1 MRFCLL
7 FKCVLLIHK
16 RKEAVD
22 VLKRKGKALGS
33 RRLHSY
39 NKITTVRGR
48 VESSI
53 ITKKERDQLVARA
66 EEALGNEWYGWKAS
80 IDGFCMQLFTNSEHL
95 YDFWVENWFS
105 MTIETKS
112 HGRLYAVLDPSFNGG
127 KPHAFYNPE
136 TKTAIIFNPEYY
148 GQIKSWALGITCDIA
163 EDQHDIHSIH
173 GSCIE
178 VNGNGIVLIAPT
190 GTGKSTHSY
199 ALLQMEGA
207 RLHSDD
213 WLYVR
218 FIGGPKGRASADI
231 SERKFYLRTN
241 IVRVFP
247 EIRRLLEKCKLENVE
262 PLTPSE
268 VETLRKKSVSED
280 SIKKMLEDP
289 YVAHDYSRAML
300 DPLWISGPEKF
311 VDTTRVRKVMLLKR
325 DANDPEMARKVDA
338 EEAVEYL
345 TTQPEQFLNPYL
357 IVRTPEKVE
366 IRRDFFR
373 RLFKFAPCYLVN
385 TVQPVSIVQ
394 NKIREMVKERV

>member
-1 MRFCLL
+1 MN
-7 FKCVLLIHK
+7 
-16 RKEAVD
+16 A
-22 VLKRKGKALGS
+22 
-33 RRLHSY
+33 Y
-39 NKITTVRGR
+39 NKITKVRGR

-53 ITKKERDQLVARA
+53 ISKKERDRLVARA

-105 MTIETKS
+105 MNRETKS
-112 HGRLYAVLDPSFNGG
+112 HGRLYAALDPEFNEG
-127 KPHAFYNPE
+127 KPYAYYNSE
-136 TKTAIIFNPEYY
+136 TKTAIIFNTEYY
-148 GQIKSWALGITCDIA
+148 GQVKSWALGITCDIA

-199 ALLQMEGA
+199 ALLKMEGA

-218 FIGGPKGRASADI
+218 FIGGAKGRASADI
-231 SERKFYLRTN
+231 SERKFYIRTN

-247 EIRRLLEKCKLENVE
+247 EIRPLLDKCKLENVE
-262 PLTPSE
+262 RLTEAEP
-268 VETLRKKSVSED
+268 ETLKGKGVHKDLIE
-280 SIKKMLEDP
+280 KMLDDP
-289 YVAHDYSRAML
+289 YIAHEYSRAML

-311 VDTTRVRKVMLLKR
+311 VDTTRIRKVILLKR
-325 DANDPEMARKVDA
+325 DTDDSEIVRKIDS
-338 EEAVEYL
+338 EEAVDYL

-357 IVRTPEKVE
+357 IVKTPEKVE
-366 IRRDFFR
+366 IRQDFFR
-373 RLFKFAPCYLVN
+373 RLFRFAPCYLVN
-385 TVQPVSIVQ
+385 TVQPVSTVQ
-394 NKIREMVKERV
+394 ERIRDIVKESS

>member
-1 MRFCLL
+1 MN
-7 FKCVLLIHK
+7 
-16 RKEAVD
+16 A
-22 VLKRKGKALGS
+22 
-33 RRLHSY
+33 Y
-39 NKITTVRGR
+39 NKITKVRGR
-48 VESSI
+48 VESSMVS
-53 ITKKERDQLVARA
+53 KRERDRLVARA

-95 YDFWVENWFS
+95 YDFWIENWFS
-105 MTIETKS
+105 MNLEIKS
-112 HGRLYAVLDPSFNGG
+112 HGRLYAVLDPDFNGG
-127 KPHAFYNPE
+127 QPHAYYNPE
-136 TKTAIIFNPEYY
+136 TKTAIIFNTEYY

-199 ALLQMEGA
+199 ALLKMEGA

-218 FIGGPKGRASADI
+218 FIGGARGRASADI
-231 SERKFYLRTN
+231 SERKFYIRTN

-247 EIRRLLEKCKLENVE
+247 EIRPLLDKCKLENVE
-262 PLTPSE
+262 PLTSAE
-268 VETLRKKSVSED
+268 AEKLRSKGAGED
-280 SIKKMLEDP
+280 SIKQMLDDS
-289 YVAHDYSRAML
+289 YVAHEYSRAML

-311 VDTTRVRKVMLLKR
+311 VDTTRVRKVILLKR
-325 DANDPEMARKVDA
+325 ERDDSEIVRKIDA

-357 IVRTPEKVE
+357 IVKTSEKVE
-366 IRRDFFR
+366 IRQDFFR
-373 RLFKFAPCYLVN
+373 RLFRFAPCYLVN

-394 NKIREMVKERV
+394 EAIREIVKTSS

>member
-1 MRFCLL
+1 
-7 FKCVLLIHK
+7 
-16 RKEAVD
+16 
-22 VLKRKGKALGS
+22 
-33 RRLHSY
+33 LHSY

-53 ITKKERDQLVARA
+53 VSRRERDRLVARA
-66 EEALGNEWYGWKAS
+66 EEVLGNEWYGWKAS

-95 YDFWVENWFS
+95 YDFWIENWFS
-105 MTIETKS
+105 MNLETKS
-112 HGRLYAVLDPSFNGG
+112 HGRLYAVLDPSFNEG
-127 KPHAFYNPE
+127 KPHAYYNPE
-136 TKTAIIFNPEYY
+136 TKTAILVNTEYY

-247 EIRRLLEKCKLENVE
+247 EIRHLLDKCKLENVE
-262 PLTPSE
+262 PLTPLE
-268 VETLRKKSVSED
+268 VENLRRKGVSEE

-289 YVAHDYSRAML
+289 YVAHEFSRAML

-325 DANDPEMARKVDA
+325 DINDPEIARKVDA
-338 EEAVEYL
+338 EEAVKYL

-357 IVRTPEKVE
+357 IVKTPEKVE
-366 IRRDFFR
+366 IRQDFFR
-373 RLFKFAPCYLVN
+373 RLFQFAPCYIIN
-385 TVQPVSIVQ
+385 TVEPVSIVQ
-394 NKIREMVKERV
+394 NEIREMVTERV

>member
-1 MRFCLL
+1 MN
-7 FKCVLLIHK
+7 
-16 RKEAVD
+16 A
-22 VLKRKGKALGS
+22 
-33 RRLHSY
+33 Y
-39 NKITTVRGR
+39 NKITKVRGR

-53 ITKKERDQLVARA
+53 ISRKERDRLVTRA
-66 EEALGNEWYGWKAS
+66 EEALGNEWYGWKSS

-105 MTIETKS
+105 MNRDIKS
-112 HGRLYAVLDPSFNGG
+112 HGRLYAVLDPEFNDG
-127 KPHAFYNPE
+127 KPHAFYNSE
-136 TKTAIIFNPEYY
+136 TKTAVIFNTEYY
-148 GQIKSWALGITCDIA
+148 GQVKSWALGITCDIA

-199 ALLQMEGA
+199 ALLKMEGA

-218 FIGGPKGRASADI
+218 FIGGERGRASADI
-231 SERKFYLRTN
+231 SERKFYIRTN

-247 EIRRLLEKCKLENVE
+247 EIRPLLEKCKLENVE
-262 PLTPSE
+262 PLTTTE
-268 VETLRKKSVSED
+268 ADALGKKGVSQD
-280 SIKKMLEDP
+280 YIQKMLADP
-289 YVAHDYSRAML
+289 YIAHEHSRAML

-325 DANDPEMARKVDA
+325 DANDAEIVRKIDA
-338 EEAVEYL
+338 DEAIEYL

-357 IVRTPEKVE
+357 IVKTQEKVE
-366 IRRDFFR
+366 IRQDFFR
-373 RLFKFAPCYLVN
+373 RLFTFAPCYLVN
-385 TVQPVSIVQ
+385 TVQPVTVVQ
-394 NKIREMVKERV
+394 EKIREIVKTSS

>member
-1 MRFCLL
+1 MN
-7 FKCVLLIHK
+7 
-16 RKEAVD
+16 A
-22 VLKRKGKALGS
+22 
-33 RRLHSY
+33 Y
-39 NKITTVRGR
+39 NKITKVRGR

-53 ITKKERDQLVARA
+53 VSKKERDRLVARA

-105 MTIETKS
+105 MNLEIKS
-112 HGRLYAVLDPSFNGG
+112 HGRLYAVLDPDFNGG
-127 KPHAFYNPE
+127 QPHAYYNSE
-136 TKTAIIFNPEYY
+136 TKTAVIFNTEYY
-148 GQIKSWALGITCDIA
+148 GQVKSWALGITCDIA

-199 ALLQMEGA
+199 ALLKMENA

-218 FIGGPKGRASADI
+218 FIGGLKGRASADI
-231 SERKFYLRTN
+231 SERKFYVRTN

-247 EIRRLLEKCKLENVE
+247 EIRPLLEKCKLENVE

-268 VETLRKKSVSED
+268 SKALKKKAVSEET
-280 SIKKMLEDP
+280 IQKLLEDT
-289 YVAHDYSRAML
+289 YIAHEYSRAML

-311 VDTTRVRKVMLLKR
+311 VDTTRVKKVILLRRDINDSEIVRKLDL
-325 DANDPEMARKVDA
+325 

-357 IVRTPEKVE
+357 IVKTSEKVE
-366 IRRDFFR
+366 IRKDFFR
-373 RLFKFAPCYLVN
+373 RLFLYAPCYLVN
-385 TVQPVSIVQ
+385 TVQPVSTVQ
-394 NKIREMVKERV
+394 EKIREIVKASS

>member
-1 MRFCLL
+1 M
-7 FKCVLLIHK
+7 
-16 RKEAVD
+16 
-22 VLKRKGKALGS
+22 
-33 RRLHSY
+33 HSY
-39 NKITTVRGR
+39 NKITKVRGR

-53 ITKKERDQLVARA
+53 VSKKERDTLVAKA
-66 EEALGNEWYGWKAS
+66 EAALGNERYGWKAS

-105 MTIETKS
+105 MNREIKS

-127 KPHAFYNPE
+127 KPHAFYNSE
-136 TKTAIIFNPEYY
+136 TKTAIIFNTEYY

-199 ALLQMEGA
+199 ALLKMEGT

-218 FIGGPKGRASADI
+218 FIGGIRGRASADI
-231 SERKFYLRTN
+231 SERKFYIRTN

-247 EIRRLLEKCKLENVE
+247 EIKPLLDKCKLENVE
-262 PLTPSE
+262 PLTPAE
-268 VETLRKKSVSED
+268 AETLRKKGVKDAPIGS
-280 SIKKMLEDP
+280 MQRDP
-289 YVAHDYSRAML
+289 YTAHEYSRAML

-311 VDTTRVRKVMLLKR
+311 VDTTRVRKVILLKR
-325 DANDPEMARKVDA
+325 DNTDSEIVRKLEG
-338 EEAVEYL
+338 EEAVQYL
-345 TTQPEQFLNPYL
+345 ATQPEQFLNPYL
-357 IVRTPEKVE
+357 IVKTSEKVE
-366 IRRDFFR
+366 IRQDFFR

-385 TVQPVSIVQ
+385 TIEPVDVVQE
-394 NKIREMVKERV
+394 KIRDIVKKADL

>member
-1 MRFCLL
+1 MN
-7 FKCVLLIHK
+7 
-16 RKEAVD
+16 A
-22 VLKRKGKALGS
+22 
-33 RRLHSY
+33 Y
-39 NKITTVRGR
+39 NKITKVRGR

-53 ITKKERDQLVARA
+53 ISRKERDRLVARA

-105 MTIETKS
+105 MSRETRS
-112 HGRLYAVLDPSFNGG
+112 HGRLYAVLDPDFNGG
-127 KPHAFYNPE
+127 QSHAYYNPE
-136 TKTAIIFNPEYY
+136 TKTAIIFNTEYY
-148 GQIKSWALGITCDIA
+148 GQVKSWALGITCDIA

-199 ALLQMEGA
+199 ALLKMEGA

-218 FIGGPKGRASADI
+218 FIGGARGRASADI
-231 SERKFYLRTN
+231 SERKFYIRTN

-247 EIRRLLEKCKLENVE
+247 EIRPLLEKCKLENVE
-262 PLTPSE
+262 PLTATE
-268 VETLRKKSVSED
+268 AETLRLRGASED
-280 SIKKMLEDP
+280 LLKTMLEDS
-289 YVAHDYSRAML
+289 YIAHEYSRAML

-311 VDTTRVRKVMLLKR
+311 VDTTRVRKVILLKR
-325 DANDPEMARKVDA
+325 DRDDPEIARKIGTQ
-338 EEAVEYL
+338 EAVEYL

-357 IVRTPEKVE
+357 IVKTPEKVE
-366 IRRDFFR
+366 IRQDFFR
-373 RLFKFAPCYLVN
+373 RLFGFAPCYLVN
-385 TVQPVSIVQ
+385 TVQPVSVVQ
-394 NKIREMVKERV
+394 EKIREIVKANG